1 MTFKEYLTIASKRDI
16 YDDGK
21 DFDFETIFAR
31 EILRYAHDSELETKT
46 GFFRHLEIMNADS
59 WFVGFLGDDAH
70 PYAFVVWVKGGGT
83 GYVTAGSVANQTLQ
97 ALVAE

>member
-46 GFFRHLEIMNADS
+46 GFFRHLEIMDAEAGFIELAHSVYQDFEKSISDS
-59 WFVGFLGDDAH
+59 H
-70 PYAFVVWVKGGGT
+70 
-83 GYVTAGSVANQTLQ
+83 
-97 ALVAE
+97 

>member
-31 EILRYAHDSELETKT
+31 EILRYAHNPELETKT
-46 GFFRHLEIMNADS
+46 GFFNHLEVMNADK
-59 WFVGFLGDDAH
+59 WFIELARSIYQDYEKSILDSH
-70 PYAFVVWVKGGGT
+70 SPK
-83 GYVTAGSVANQTLQ
+83 
-97 ALVAE
+97 

>member
-31 EILRYAHDSELETKT
+31 EILRYAHDSEPETKT
-46 GFFRHLEIMNADS
+46 GFFRHLEIMDAEAWFIELARSVYQDFEKSISDS
-59 WFVGFLGDDAH
+59 H
-70 PYAFVVWVKGGGT
+70 
-83 GYVTAGSVANQTLQ
+83 
-97 ALVAE
+97 

>member
-1 MTFKEYLTIASKRDI
+1 MTFKEYLTIASKRNI

-46 GFFRHLEIMNADS
+46 GFFRHLEIMDAEAWFIELAHLVYQDFEKSISDS
-59 WFVGFLGDDAH
+59 H
-70 PYAFVVWVKGGGT
+70 
-83 GYVTAGSVANQTLQ
+83 
-97 ALVAE
+97 

>member
-46 GFFRHLEIMNADS
+46 GFFRHLKIMDAES
-59 WFVGFLGDDAH
+59 WFIELAH
-70 PYAFVVWVKGGGT
+70 
-83 GYVTAGSVANQTLQ
+83 SVYQDFEKSILDSH
-97 ALVAE
+97 

>member
-31 EILRYAHDSELETKT
+31 EILRYANDSELETKT

-59 WFVGFLGDDAH
+59 WFVELARSIYQDFEKSISDSH
-70 PYAFVVWVKGGGT
+70 
-83 GYVTAGSVANQTLQ
+83 
-97 ALVAE
+97 

>member
-46 GFFRHLEIMNADS
+46 GFFHHLEIMDAES
-59 WFVGFLGDDAH
+59 WFIELAH
-70 PYAFVVWVKGGGT
+70 
-83 GYVTAGSVANQTLQ
+83 SVYQDFEKSILDSH
-97 ALVAE
+97 

>member
-46 GFFRHLEIMNADS
+46 GFFRHLEIMDVEA
-59 WFVGFLGDDAH
+59 WFIELAH
-70 PYAFVVWVKGGGT
+70 
-83 GYVTAGSVANQTLQ
+83 SVYQDFEKSISNSH
-97 ALVAE
+97 

>member
-46 GFFRHLEIMNADS
+46 GFFRHLEIMDAEAWFIELAYSVYQDFEKSISDS
-59 WFVGFLGDDAH
+59 H
-70 PYAFVVWVKGGGT
+70 
-83 GYVTAGSVANQTLQ
+83 
-97 ALVAE
+97 

>member
-46 GFFRHLEIMNADS
+46 DFFRHLEIMDAEAWFIELARSIYQDFEKSISDS
-59 WFVGFLGDDAH
+59 H
-70 PYAFVVWVKGGGT
+70 
-83 GYVTAGSVANQTLQ
+83 
-97 ALVAE
+97 

>member
-46 GFFRHLEIMNADS
+46 GFFRHLESMNADK
-59 WFVGFLGDDAH
+59 WFIELARSIYQDYEKSILD
-70 PYAFVVWVKGGGT
+70 
-83 GYVTAGSVANQTLQ
+83 SR
-97 ALVAE
+97 

>member
-31 EILRYAHDSELETKT
+31 EILRFAHDSELETKT
-46 GFFRHLEIMNADS
+46 GFFRHLEIMNVDK
-59 WFVGFLGDDAH
+59 WFVELARLIYQDYEKSILDSH
-70 PYAFVVWVKGGGT
+70 
-83 GYVTAGSVANQTLQ
+83 
-97 ALVAE
+97 

>member
-31 EILRYAHDSELETKT
+31 EILRYAHDSELETKI
-46 GFFRHLEIMNADS
+46 GFFRHLEIMDAEAWFIELARSVYQDFEKSISDS
-59 WFVGFLGDDAH
+59 H
-70 PYAFVVWVKGGGT
+70 
-83 GYVTAGSVANQTLQ
+83 
-97 ALVAE
+97 